1 MLAWTAVV
9 LGTTIPAGA
18 QLPSADIALD
28 GSLGSTDPV
37 PVTIGPSG
45 GRHYRI
51 PDSLGAFMGEN
62 LFHSFRI
69 FGIPRGG
76 SATFLS
82 DASPS
87 RVIARVTGG
96 ERSVIEGALRS
107 EISGADLYLLNPSGV
122 SLREGASIQ
131 MLDGSLF
138 VSTADL
144 LRFDDGSDPYDA
156 RDSSPN
162 PTLTAAAPAAF
173 GFLGDD
179 PHRIELARPEG
190 LSAPPGHTLSFVGA
204 DQPVSEITT
213 LPGVEFTGVVFGV
226 PVVSAP
232 GATLQ
237 LAAAGA
243 DAAVDIPVDLS
254 RLDPAEAEPGA
265 LGSVVIGPNAIVR
278 MNSLGETPAGEI
290 VIRGGRFVLDR
301 SSLDARNGADADA
314 IGPIDIA
321 ARDSIEMGPGFALTT
336 WAAGKGS
343 AGGISLSAGEV
354 TAIGDDTGSA
364 QIRSFATHDTAGAPI
379 EIEADEVTLVG
390 NAQLTTLSRNEGDG
404 GAIVVTANR
413 LELRGGATVQS
424 IAEGTGG
431 DAGTGGAIHL
441 DSKVLVVHSGA
452 TILSRAD
459 SGGDGGAIE
468 IRGES
473 VLVDNTNGP
482 ADGTRISNIAGKS
495 VESRPEGEE
504 VRGGDIAIHVETLK
518 LVEGGQIF
526 TSTEGAGEAGTL
538 SILGADTVRITGVDT
553 NENPSGL
560 TTRALQ
566 NATGRGG
573 LLEIDTRALFVEDGG
588 QVSSATFGLSNAGE
602 VRIDATER
610 IVVDGGSNGFS
621 VISSASLVSA
631 SNPVVVGDGSNLT
644 ITTSSLELTDG
655 GQITASASGTGNA
668 GDVLIQARNVEIEG
682 AGGEGSAN
690 ASGIFSRSNTE
701 GVPQGGAGGS
711 LTILAEGDVR
721 LSDRGQVSVSTSGGG
736 DAGRILIQ
744 AGGAVELGTGASI
757 SALSVDPGSGGDGG
771 AIDVYGKRVVL
782 RGGSEITARSQGTG
796 AAGNVEIRA
805 VNRFDSVDSAVTT
818 EATRSSGGLVT
829 IIAGES
835 LYLNG
840 VGVETNVL
848 DGSGGGGDVDLEAR
862 FVTLDGGRVI
872 ASADEGAG
880 GNILISSSTFL
891 SSAPLIVNDAV
902 RIDGIGR
909 TSLIDATSR
918 TDGLSG
924 RVEIK
929 APDTDLIGKLEPLPS
944 EFLDATA
951 LLTSSCA
958 ARTQRTGSFTVVG
971 REALPVPPD
980 SELPPSGVVPSRP
993 IGDCPLGEEIR

>member
-9 LGTTIPAGA
+9 LGAAIPAGA

-37 PVTIGPSG
+37 PLTIGPSG

-51 PDSLGAFMGEN
+51 PDSLGAFMGDN

-69 FGIPRGG
+69 FGIPSGG

-144 LRFDDGSDPYDA
+144 LRFDDGGAPYDA

-190 LSAPPGHTLSFVGA
+190 LSSPPGHTLSFVGA

-213 LPGVEFTGVVFGV
+213 LPGIEFTGVVLGD

-237 LAAAGA
+237 LAAAGT

-278 MNSLGETPAGEI
+278 MSALGETPAGKI

-301 SSLDARNGADADA
+301 SSLVARNGAGADA

-321 ARDSIEMGPGFALTT
+321 ARDSIEIGPGSALRT
-336 WAAGKGS
+336 WAAGEGS

-354 TAIGDDTGSA
+354 TVAGDDTGSA
-364 QIRSFATHDTAGAPI
+364 QIQSFATHDTAGAPI
-379 EIEADEVTLVG
+379 EIEAD
-390 NAQLTTLSRNEGDG
+390 
-404 GAIVVTANR
+404 R
-413 LELRGGATVQS
+413 LELRGGAR
-424 IAEGTGG
+424 
-431 DAGTGGAIHL
+431 
-441 DSKVLVVHSGA
+441 
-452 TILSRAD
+452 ILSRAD
-459 SGGDGGAIE
+459 RGGDGGAIE

-482 ADGTRISNIAGKS
+482 ADGTRISNIAGMS

-504 VRGGDIAIHVETLK
+504 VRGGDIAIHVETLE
-518 LVEGGQIF
+518 LLEGGQIF

-644 ITTSSLELTDG
+644 ITSSSLELTDG

-736 DAGRILIQ
+736 DAGRISIQ
-744 AGGAVELGTGASI
+744 AGGAVELDTGASI

-805 VNRFDSVDSAVTT
+805 VNRFDGVDSAVTT

-840 VGVETNVL
+840 AGIETNVL

-880 GNILISSSTFL
+880 GNILISSNTFL
-891 SSAPLIVNDAV
+891 SSAPLIVNDVV

-924 RVEIK
+924 RVEIN

-980 SELPPSGVVPSRP
+980 SELPPSDVVPSTP
-993 IGDCPLGEEIR
+993 VGDCPLGEEIR